1 MNIVNQTDLP
11 GQIYQVKANT
21 PILLNDPQSFWV
33 VQSGSIAIFAVKV
46 DKGVVKDTRRY
57 LYICDAQEAMFGNV
71 AHSGNS
77 DGISY
82 QLLAIPIG
90 KTELRKINTTDFQEL
105 FAHSK
110 SQVLDWIEIWL
121 KKLDQALTQITSPKI
136 KVQANIL
143 GRFSLTNSQTFQ
155 TNAGSLAWLKLQ
167 SGYLRWRGF
176 PEILLTPATAI
187 VPLNN
192 NTWLEADGVVQ
203 LELKSS
209 GTISNLDD
217 LILGVSQLHQ
227 YYLYCFHLQQGQD
240 QAEKPERLNLPGQ
253 TYQVKANEPILLNDP
268 QSFWVVQSGS
278 IAIFAVTVN
287 QGVIEGARRYLCSC
301 DLQEAMFS
309 SVTHNSKSSGTSY
322 QLLAVPIGKTELRKI
337 NVADLQELFPRYQSQ
352 VLDWIEI
359 WLKKLDQALTQ
370 VTSPKIQ
377 IKANILGRFSLTDG
391 QTFQTNAGSLAW
403 LKLQS
408 GYLRWRGFPEIL
420 LTPATAIVPLNNNT
434 WLEADGVVQLELKSS
449 DTISNLDDLILGV
462 SQLHQY
468 YLYCYHLQEKQEK
481 AEELERLKAQKL
493 LNFQATSEAF
503 GELAAPLM
511 PQQDCLFLEGAP
523 LLVAAG
529 AVGKALGVTICP
541 PAKSEDLAR
550 IKEPLEAIARASRLR
565 MRQVLLENAWW
576 QQDCGALVAYTKLD
590 HLPVALLPT
599 ADNHYLLFDPVGKT
613 KIAVDERVA
622 AAISSGA
629 YMFYRSLPDKPLQV
643 FDITRFALFGRQK
656 DLLLIVAMGIATTL
670 LGMLTPFT
678 TSILIDHAIPD
689 SDRGLLWQIG
699 LGLIIAA
706 IATALFRL
714 TQGLSLL
721 RVETASDSSTQAA
734 VWDRLLNLP
743 ISFFRQYTTGD
754 LQSRV
759 NSVTSIRRQ
768 LGGNTL
774 INLITGCFAL
784 LNLALLFYYSIK
796 LALVALAVA
805 LLIVVV
811 TTISGS
817 ILVRKVH
824 PLLEVEGNIFG
835 HVVQLINGIAKLHV
849 AGAEE
854 RAFASWSKSYRQQI
868 KLELSTQYIE
878 DAVTL
883 FNTVMPTIT
892 SGILYWFTIKMLT
905 DPEASAASTLTVGS
919 FLAFNTAFSTFIK
932 GATDVSNTV
941 TDTLQVLPQWKRAR
955 PITQA
960 VSEVDLTKADP
971 GKLMGRITLDRISF
985 RYQADGA
992 LILNDVTIKA
1002 EPGEFIAL
1010 VGSSGSGKSTLLRLI
1025 LGFESPNEGKVYFDG
1040 QDLSGLNINAVRRQL
1055 GVVLQNGKIMSGSIF
1070 DNLSGGAQITLDEA
1084 WSAAKM
1090 SGFAEDISAM
1100 PMGMH
1105 TVISEGGGNLSGG
1118 QRQRLII
1125 AKALILKP
1133 NILLFDEATSALD
1146 NRTQAIV
1153 SENLNR
1159 LKVTRFVIAHR
1170 LSTIQNADRI
1180 YVLSGGSV
1188 VQQGNFEELSNCEG
1202 LFADLIRRQLV
1213 GN

>member
-1 MNIVNQTDLP
+1 
-11 GQIYQVKANT
+11 
-21 PILLNDPQSFWV
+21 
-33 VQSGSIAIFAVKV
+33 
-46 DKGVVKDTRRY
+46 
-57 LYICDAQEAMFGNV
+57 
-71 AHSGNS
+71 
-77 DGISY
+77 
-82 QLLAIPIG
+82 
-90 KTELRKINTTDFQEL
+90 
-105 FAHSK
+105 
-110 SQVLDWIEIWL
+110 
-121 KKLDQALTQITSPKI
+121 
-136 KVQANIL
+136 
-143 GRFSLTNSQTFQ
+143 
-155 TNAGSLAWLKLQ
+155 
-167 SGYLRWRGF
+167 
-176 PEILLTPATAI
+176 
-187 VPLNN
+187 
-192 NTWLEADGVVQ
+192 
-203 LELKSS
+203 
-209 GTISNLDD
+209 
-217 LILGVSQLHQ
+217 
-227 YYLYCFHLQQGQD
+227 
-240 QAEKPERLNLPGQ
+240 
-253 TYQVKANEPILLNDP
+253 
-268 QSFWVVQSGS
+268 
-278 IAIFAVTVN
+278 
-287 QGVIEGARRYLCSC
+287 
-301 DLQEAMFS
+301 
-309 SVTHNSKSSGTSY
+309 
-322 QLLAVPIGKTELRKI
+322 
-337 NVADLQELFPRYQSQ
+337 
-352 VLDWIEI
+352 
-359 WLKKLDQALTQ
+359 
-370 VTSPKIQ
+370 
-377 IKANILGRFSLTDG
+377 
-391 QTFQTNAGSLAW
+391 
-403 LKLQS
+403 
-408 GYLRWRGFPEIL
+408 
-420 LTPATAIVPLNNNT
+420 
-434 WLEADGVVQLELKSS
+434 
-449 DTISNLDDLILGV
+449 
-462 SQLHQY
+462 
-468 YLYCYHLQEKQEK
+468 
-481 AEELERLKAQKL
+481 
-493 LNFQATSEAF
+493 
-503 GELAAPLM
+503 M
-511 PQQDCLFLEGAP
+511 PQQDYLYLEGAP

-565 MRQVLLENAWW
+565 MRQVLLEDEWW
-576 QQDCGALVAYTKLD
+576 QQDCGPLVAYTKSD
-590 HLPVALLPT
+590 RLPVALLPT
-599 ADNHYLLFDPVGKT
+599 AGNRYLLFDPVGKT
-613 KIAVDERVA
+613 KIAVDERLA

-629 YMFYRSLPDKPLQV
+629 YMFYRSLPDKVLQV
-643 FDITRFALFGRQK
+643 LDITRFALFGRQK

-678 TSILIDHAIPD
+678 TSILIDNAIPD

-699 LGLIIAA
+699 LGLIVAA

-721 RVETASDSSTQAA
+721 RLETASDSSTQAA

-759 NSVTSIRRQ
+759 NSVTFIRRQ

-784 LNLALLFYYSIK
+784 FNLALLFYYSIK

-824 PLLEVEGNIFG
+824 PLLEIEGNIFG

-878 DAVTL
+878 DAVAL

-919 FLAFNTAFSTFIK
+919 FLAFNTAFSTFIR
-932 GATDVSNTV
+932 GATNVSNTV
-941 TDTLQVLPQWKRAR
+941 TNALQVLPQWKRAK

-1025 LGFESPNEGKVYFDG
+1025 LGSSGSGKSTLLRLILGFESPDDGKVYFDG

-1090 SGFAEDISAM
+1090 SGFAEDIAAMPMGMHTVAEDIAAM

-1153 SENLNR
+1153 SENLDK
-1159 LKVTRFVIAHR
+1159 LKVTRVVIAHR

-1213 GN
+1213 EN

>member
-1 MNIVNQTDLP
+1 MNIVNQTNLP
-11 GQIYQVKANT
+11 GQVYQLKANT

-46 DKGVVKDTRRY
+46 DRGAIAGTRRY
-57 LYICDAQEAMFGNV
+57 LYSCNSQEAMFGSV
-71 AHSGNS
+71 AHSANS

-90 KTELRKINTTDFQEL
+90 KTELRKISGADFQEL
-105 FAHSK
+105 FAYDK
-110 SQVLDWIEIWL
+110 SQVLDWIKIWL
-121 KKLDQALTQITSPKI
+121 DKLDKALTQATNPRI
-136 KVQANIL
+136 KVKANIL
-143 GRFSLTNSQTFQ
+143 GRFSLTDGQTFKAN
-155 TNAGSLAWLKLQ
+155 TDSLVWLKVR

-176 PEILLTPATAI
+176 PEILLTSATAI

-192 NTWLEADGVVQ
+192 NTWLEADGVAQ
-203 LELKSS
+203 LKLESS
-209 GTISNLDD
+209 DTISNLND
-217 LILGVSQLHQ
+217 LILGISQLHQ
-227 YYLYCFHLQQGQD
+227 YYLYCFHLDGEQD
-240 QAEKPERLNLPGQ
+240 QAEDLERLDLPGQ
-253 TYQVKANEPILLNDP
+253 IDRVKANEPILLDDP
-268 QSFWVVQSGS
+268 QTLWVVQSGS
-278 IAIFAVTVN
+278 VAIFAVTVN
-287 QGVIEGARRYLCSC
+287 QGVIEGTRRYLCSC
-301 DLQEAMFS
+301 DSQEAMFGSITHS
-309 SVTHNSKSSGTSY
+309 SNPNRTSDR
-322 QLLAVPIGKTELRKI
+322 LLAVPIGQTKLRKI
-337 NVADLQELFPRYQSQ
+337 SQGDLQELFARYKSQ
-352 VLDWIEI
+352 VLDWLEI
-359 WLKKLDQALTQ
+359 WLAKLDSALTQ
-370 VTSPKIQ
+370 VNSPKIQ
-377 IKANILGRFSLTDG
+377 VKANISGRFSLTDG
-391 QTFQTNAGSLAW
+391 QTFQTDTNLVW

-408 GYLRWRGFPEIL
+408 GYLRWRGFSELL
-420 LTPATAIVPLNNNT
+420 LTSATTIVPLNNNT
-434 WLEADGVVQLELKSS
+434 WLEADGAVQLKLKSS
-449 DTISNLDDLILGV
+449 DTIANFDDLILGV
-462 SQLHQY
+462 SQLHQH
-468 YLYCYHLQEKQEK
+468 YLYCFHLDREQDQ
-481 AEELERLKAQKL
+481 AEELKRLKAQKN
-493 LNFQATSEAF
+493 LNLQATSEAF
-503 GELAAPLM
+503 GELAEPLM
-511 PQQDCLFLEGAP
+511 PQKDYVLLEGAP

-541 PAKSEDLAR
+541 PAESENLAR

-565 MRQVLLENAWW
+565 MRQVLLEGEWW
-576 QQDCGALVAYTKLD
+576 RQDCGPLVAYTKSD
-590 HLPVALLPT
+590 HLPIALLPT
-599 ADNHYLLFDPVGKT
+599 SGDRYLLFDPVSKT
-613 KIAVDERVA
+613 KTAVDDRVA
-622 AAISSGA
+622 AAISSKA
-629 YMFYRSLPDKPLQV
+629 YMFYRSFPDKALQV
-643 FDITRFALFGRQK
+643 FDITRFALYGRQK

-678 TSILIDHAIPD
+678 TSILIDNAIPD

-699 LGLIIAA
+699 LGLIVAA

-714 TQGLSLL
+714 TQGLALL
-721 RVETASDSSTQAA
+721 RVETASDSATQTA

-784 LNLALLFYYSIK
+784 LNIALLFYYSVK

-805 LLIVVV
+805 LLIVIV
-811 TTISGS
+811 TAVSGS

-824 PLLEVEGNIFG
+824 PLLEIEGDIFG

-854 RAFASWSKSYRQQI
+854 RAFASWSKNYRRQI

-878 DAVTL
+878 DAVAL

-905 DPEASAASTLTVGS
+905 DPEASTTLTVGS
-919 FLAFNTAFSTFIK
+919 FLAFNTAFGTFIK

-960 VSEVDLTKADP
+960 VSEVDIAKADP
-971 GKLMGRITLDRISF
+971 GKLTGRITLDRISF

-1010 VGSSGSGKSTLLRLI
+1010 VGGSGSGKSTLLRLI
-1025 LGFESPNEGKVYFDG
+1025 LGFESPEEGKVYFDG
-1040 QDLSGLNINAVRRQL
+1040 KDLSGLNINAVRRQL

-1070 DNLSGGAQITLDEA
+1070 DNLSGGAQITLEEA

-1125 AKALILKP
+1125 AKALVLKP

-1153 SENLNR
+1153 SENLDK
-1159 LKVTRFVIAHR
+1159 LKVTRVVIAHR

-1180 YVLSGGSV
+1180 YVLSEGSI
-1188 VQQGNFEELSNCEG
+1188 VQQGNFEELSNRKG

-1213 GN
+1213 EN

>member
-1 MNIVNQTDLP
+1 MNIVNQTNLP
-11 GQIYQVKANT
+11 GQVYQLKANT

-46 DKGVVKDTRRY
+46 DRGAIAGTRRY
-57 LYICDAQEAMFGNV
+57 LYSCNSQEAMFGSV
-71 AHSGNS
+71 AHSANS

-90 KTELRKINTTDFQEL
+90 KTELRKISGADFQEL
-105 FAHSK
+105 FAYDK
-110 SQVLDWIEIWL
+110 SQVLDWIKIWL
-121 KKLDQALTQITSPKI
+121 DKLDKALTQATNPRI
-136 KVQANIL
+136 KVKANIL
-143 GRFSLTNSQTFQ
+143 GRFSLTDGQTFKAN
-155 TNAGSLAWLKLQ
+155 TDSLVWLKVR

-176 PEILLTPATAI
+176 PEILLTSATAI

-192 NTWLEADGVVQ
+192 NTWLEADGVAQ
-203 LELKSS
+203 LKLESS
-209 GTISNLDD
+209 DTISNLND
-217 LILGVSQLHQ
+217 LILGISQLHQ
-227 YYLYCFHLQQGQD
+227 YYLYCFHLDGEQD
-240 QAEKPERLNLPGQ
+240 QAEDLERLDLPGQ
-253 TYQVKANEPILLNDP
+253 IDRVKANEPILLDDP
-268 QSFWVVQSGS
+268 QTLWVVQSGS
-278 IAIFAVTVN
+278 VAIFAVTVN
-287 QGVIEGARRYLCSC
+287 QGVIEGTRRYLCSC
-301 DLQEAMFS
+301 DSQEAMFGSITHS
-309 SVTHNSKSSGTSY
+309 SNPNRTSDR
-322 QLLAVPIGKTELRKI
+322 LLAVPIGQTKLRKI
-337 NVADLQELFPRYQSQ
+337 SQGDLQELFARYKSQ
-352 VLDWIEI
+352 VLDWLEI
-359 WLKKLDQALTQ
+359 WLAKLDSALTQ
-370 VTSPKIQ
+370 VNSPKIQ
-377 IKANILGRFSLTDG
+377 VKANISGRFSLTDG
-391 QTFQTNAGSLAW
+391 QTFQTDTNLVW

-408 GYLRWRGFPEIL
+408 GYLRWRGFSELL
-420 LTPATAIVPLNNNT
+420 LTSATTIVPLNNNT
-434 WLEADGVVQLELKSS
+434 WLEADGAVQLKLKSS
-449 DTISNLDDLILGV
+449 DTIANFDDLILGV
-462 SQLHQY
+462 SQLHQH
-468 YLYCYHLQEKQEK
+468 YLYCFHLDREQDQ
-481 AEELERLKAQKL
+481 AEELKRLKAQKN
-493 LNFQATSEAF
+493 LNLQATSEAF
-503 GELAAPLM
+503 GELAEPLM
-511 PQQDCLFLEGAP
+511 PQKDYVLLEGAP

-541 PAKSEDLAR
+541 PAESENLAR

-565 MRQVLLENAWW
+565 MRQVLLEGEWW
-576 QQDCGALVAYTKLD
+576 RQDCGPLVAYTKSD
-590 HLPVALLPT
+590 HLPIALLPT
-599 ADNHYLLFDPVGKT
+599 SGDRYLLFDPVSKT
-613 KIAVDERVA
+613 KTAVDDRVA
-622 AAISSGA
+622 AAISSKA
-629 YMFYRSLPDKPLQV
+629 YMFYRSLPDKALQV

-678 TSILIDHAIPD
+678 TSILIDNAIPD

-699 LGLIIAA
+699 LGLIVAA

-714 TQGLSLL
+714 TQGLALL
-721 RVETASDSSTQAA
+721 RVETASDSATQTA

-784 LNLALLFYYSIK
+784 LNIALLFYYSVK
-796 LALVALAVA
+796 LAFVALAVA
-805 LLIVVV
+805 LLIVIV
-811 TTISGS
+811 TAVSGS
-817 ILVRKVH
+817 ILVRKVY
-824 PLLEVEGNIFG
+824 PLLEIEGDIFG

-854 RAFASWSKSYRQQI
+854 RAFASWSKNYRRQI

-878 DAVTL
+878 DAVAL

-905 DPEASAASTLTVGS
+905 DPEASTTLTVGS
-919 FLAFNTAFSTFIK
+919 FLAFNTAFGTFIK
-932 GATDVSNTV
+932 GAIDVSNTV

-960 VSEVDLTKADP
+960 VSEVDIAKADP
-971 GKLMGRITLDRISF
+971 GKLTGRITLDRISF
-985 RYQADGA
+985 RYQAEGA

-1010 VGSSGSGKSTLLRLI
+1010 VGGSGSGKSTLLRLI
-1025 LGFESPNEGKVYFDG
+1025 LGFESPEEGKVYFDG
-1040 QDLSGLNINAVRRQL
+1040 KDLSGLNINAVRRQL
-1055 GVVLQNGKIMSGSIF
+1055 GVVLQNSKIMSGSIF
-1070 DNLSGGAQITLDEA
+1070 DSLSGGAQITLEEA

-1125 AKALILKP
+1125 AKALVLKP

-1153 SENLNR
+1153 SENLDK
-1159 LKVTRFVIAHR
+1159 LKVTRIVIAHR

-1180 YVLSGGSV
+1180 YVLSEGSI
-1188 VQQGNFEELSNCEG
+1188 VQQGNFEELSNRKG

-1213 GN
+1213 EN